1 MGISLKKLGKAF
13 LSGINPLDE
22 KGWTSGPSNTERA
35 QQSIRNAQQ
44 QIRQTPAKYGPLRN
58 EQVRQSFLS
67 DKQIPQNSSL
77 KNAKA
82 GGRAGVNYLK
92 TIPEGIVNTAQI
104 PYSGIR
110 TWSGALTGNDQAY
123 QNAQTAFKSDLNNSM
138 FTNVGKFGQS
148 VASAVLSPYSNAK
161 AKEAESYAKR
171 VLTPGYESM
180 YQAYGNKPGMGT
192 LQADIEAGQ
201 AKYRLQTDPLT
212 RSGIN
217 PDDSQTTMNR
227 KVLAQASGAAM
238 DIATAGTGLGSNG
251 TLPIRAASSTIFGGL
266 SGLSNTAQ
274 MDNPT
279 GKDYLTNTTKGAA
292 LGLALPV
299 AMEGFNKVAG
309 GAIGKLKNLRTD
321 GPSARLKAELGSA
334 QTILRDMKAA
344 ELRAK
349 GSDRKILA
357 KATIEQQ
364 KKVNQIRENI
374 RQSNQSGSVPIG
386 SPLVPIPKK
395 VIDKLQGDDPKVSI
409 RMQKDYI
416 EGIPAVKGSALSG
429 EGAKLPPKAGTTV
442 ASVDPI
448 TKKITIKKLGE
459 SGSISADPKES
470 EVLSF
475 IKKTKGSDGSNVPAS
490 KMSKEDLTA
499 YNRAIDLAR
508 SADSSAQ
515 LAAAQKTIRE
525 LDGKYR
531 IKPIDRVIRENI
543 TQPNESEVLSF
554 KKKTKGVRK
563 NTSSLNTER
572 LDLTPEQKILAKA
585 DTTTDIGT
593 LSNKEI
599 TRLADYAGI
608 DSKKVGMAETKK
620 TITEQLNLRRK
631 MVETHRLIDE
641 SLAKGDIEGRAALLK
656 QAAEEGS
663 ISVSQGT
670 DIARQ
675 LQARKIMA
683 NELNTPWQKVS
694 KLLNEAGV
702 DPDVYSKRFAG
713 VDLKD
718 ANEVARA
725 YRELVPAK
733 FGDWIEKYRYT
744 NMLSSPLTHI
754 VNATGNLSGST
765 VIAPVQ
771 KLFEGGVDA
780 TRSAITG
787 KARTRFAGEAGA
799 SLGATFRSL
808 PDAMKAFG
816 DVMTGKGDVTNPDF
830 AQSLKGSRLA
840 VGGFK
845 GGVDSTLEFIPKLL
859 EAADKFTMTMTEAG
873 ERAGL
878 KYRVGKGVKVND
890 IVGTAN
896 EAAKY
901 RAFRQELGKQ
911 GQGHVLEAID
921 FIPQMFMRAKSNKNP
936 LISWP
941 ARIVLPFVTTP
952 TNLFKQGLE
961 YSPLGITTLAG
972 NTNKTAQVAKMLMG
986 TTAIAA
992 VGATAA
998 ANDGLTFNEP
1008 TSAAERDAFRAEG
1021 KQPYAVKI
1029 GGKWIG
1035 YSKLH
1040 PAISFNLALTAA
1052 VKDGLD
1058 KGTIDESG
1066 ADKIMRI
1073 GGGMMGYFTDQSYM
1087 KSVGD
1092 AVNIFKGGDGA
1103 SIGDAI
1109 SAQGTNIANQGV
1121 PFKSMVSWI
1130 GRMVDP
1136 TQRKVDYTADPM
1148 EQIYQGVIKD
1158 IPGLNK
1164 DVPAR
1169 KNPYTGEN
1177 LTNDNPILNSF
1188 VPTRVTNDR
1197 GYGNT
1202 TGLNVEQRMVQKD
1215 MPAGDREAFRSE
1227 IMYQKGVENLSTNE
1241 KEKFKIQEGKG
1252 VKELPN
1258 GKFFTKVGKDY
1269 KTFDNQADAQTAV
1282 FKEDFKKSNKKS
1294 AINGDT
1300 YFYKNKAGKVVTKPK
1315 IQYEFEQVEAKTNLD
1330 MDRALAKKDIN
1341 SWFAAADKKYAAL
1354 EAKKGLFD
1362 PETEAD
1368 EINKILLQQENLR
1381 EKADKYGAY
1390 GGFTKGSSGGG
1401 GGSTASS
1408 YYGKTKSSVKGNVAT
1423 PTIQRRATVKLKGS
1437 SARTVASGKPKVTIK
1452 KSLV

>member
-1 MGISLKKLGKAF
+1 MGFSLKKLGKAF
-13 LSGINPLDE
+13 LSGVNPLDE

-475 IKKTKGSDGSNVPAS
+475 IKKTKG
-490 KMSKEDLTA
+490 
-499 YNRAIDLAR
+499 
-508 SADSSAQ
+508 
-515 LAAAQKTIRE
+515 
-525 LDGKYR
+525 
-531 IKPIDRVIRENI
+531 
-543 TQPNESEVLSF
+543 
-554 KKKTKGVRK
+554 VRK

-859 EAADKFTMTMTEAG
+859 EAADKFTMTMTDAG

-1452 KSLV
+1452 RSLV

>member
-1 MGISLKKLGKAF
+1 MGFSLKKLGSRIYDQVNMFDNNRTYKQRTPTQTKSVFQQAGQAGGQFTRGTVGGLAKMANTAAVQAPQVVDTLRQSVAAQTGNTSAF
-13 LSGINPLDE
+13 QAA
-22 KGWTSGPSNTERA
+22 TERLKATESRFNRNRGGFLNVGTLYDTKEA
-35 QQSIRNAQQ
+35 QRGDLKTGAKRIGGGTLQGMAEAYTLGVGAPVGASVKQFGVKEGLR
-44 QIRQTPAKYGPLRN
+44 RVTPALGKTLAGNVFQGGITTANQGGTRN
-58 EQVRQSFLS
+58 DIIKSAL
-67 DKQIPQNSSL
+67 L
-77 KNAKA
+77 
-82 GGRAGVNYLK
+82 
-92 TIPEGIVNTAQI
+92 
-104 PYSGIR
+104 
-110 TWSGALTGNDQAY
+110 SGALGTVGDVGLGVAGAAVKPVVTGTAGKVYNSAKPKVGLKSLDQ
-123 QNAQTAFKSDLNNSM
+123 
-138 FTNVGKFGQS
+138 
-148 VASAVLSPYSNAK
+148 
-161 AKEAESYAKR
+161 
-171 VLTPGYESM
+171 
-180 YQAYGNKPGMGT
+180 
-192 LQADIEAGQ
+192 
-201 AKYRLQTDPLT
+201 
-212 RSGIN
+212 
-217 PDDSQTTMNR
+217 
-227 KVLAQASGAAM
+227 SGAIKNPFKRGPSDAELGIPKPLKSNQVIKDTAKLTALNEYRQM
-238 DIATAGTGLGSNG
+238 LTAPDNVTAGTINRVVGKVHALNKEHNLDLLTGSPADKLRKVTQFLENNGEAINNPPKRGFLGQKGGNSPDNSP
-251 TLPIRAASSTIFGGL
+251 TIRNIFGE
-266 SGLSNTAQ
+266 
-274 MDNPT
+274 DVPNPS
-279 GKDYLTNTTKGAA
+279 Y
-292 LGLALPV
+292 
-299 AMEGFNKVAG
+299 
-309 GAIGKLKNLRTD
+309 
-321 GPSARLKAELGSA
+321 
-334 QTILRDMKAA
+334 
-344 ELRAK
+344 
-349 GSDRKILA
+349 
-357 KATIEQQ
+357 
-364 KKVNQIRENI
+364 
-374 RQSNQSGSVPIG
+374 
-386 SPLVPIPKK
+386 
-395 VIDKLQGDDPKVSI
+395 DPKVSI

-416 EGIPAVKGSALSG
+416 EAMPPKAGSALSG

-442 ASVDPI
+442 TSVDPV
-448 TKKITIKKLGE
+448 TKKITVKKLGE
-459 SGSISADPKES
+459 SGRISAD
-470 EVLSF
+470 
-475 IKKTKGSDGSNVPAS
+475 
-490 KMSKEDLTA
+490 
-499 YNRAIDLAR
+499 
-508 SADSSAQ
+508 
-515 LAAAQKTIRE
+515 
-525 LDGKYR
+525 
-531 IKPIDRVIRENI
+531 
-543 TQPNESEVLSF
+543 PNESEVISAL
-554 KKKTKGVRK
+554 KNIKGKKT
-563 NTSSLNTER
+563 SSINTER

-593 LSNKEI
+593 LSNKEVL
-599 TRLADYAGI
+599 RLADYAGI
-608 DSKKVGMAETKK
+608 DSKKVGLAETKK

-641 SLAKGDIEGRAALLK
+641 SLASGDIEGRAALLK

-663 ISVSQGT
+663 ISVSQGA

-694 KLLNEAGV
+694 KLLNEADV

-754 VNATGNLSGST
+754 VNATSNLTGST
-765 VIAPVQ
+765 VIAPIQ
-771 KLFEGGVDA
+771 KLYEGAVDA
-780 TRSAITG
+780 TRAGVTG

-816 DVMTGKGDVTNPDF
+816 DVMTGKGDITNPDF

-845 GGVDSTLEFIPKLL
+845 GGVDATLEFIPKLL
-859 EAADKFTMTMTEAG
+859 EAADKFTMTMTNAG
-873 ERAGL
+873 ETAGL
-878 KYRVGKGVKVND
+878 KYRVKKGVKVKD
-890 IVGTAN
+890 IVGTAE

-921 FIPQMFMRAKSNKNP
+921 FIPQMFMRAKTNKNP

-986 TTAIAA
+986 TTAIAS

-1021 KQPYAVKI
+1021 KQPYAIKI

-1109 SAQGTNIANQGV
+1109 SAQGTNMANQAV

-1136 TQRKVDYTADPM
+1136 TQRKVDYTANPM

-1202 TGLNVEQRMVQKD
+1202 TGLNVEQRMAQKD

-1241 KEKFKIQEGKG
+1241 KEKFKLQEGKG
-1252 VKELPN
+1252 VKQLPN
-1258 GKFFTKVGKDY
+1258 GKFFTKVGKEY
-1269 KTFDNQADAQTAV
+1269 KTFDNQADAEVAI

-1300 YFYKNKAGKVVTKPK
+1300 YYYKNKAGKVITKPK
-1315 IQYEFEQVEAKTNLD
+1315 IQYEYEQVEAQSNLD
-1330 MDRALAKKDIN
+1330 MDRALAKKDLN

-1354 EAKKGLFD
+1354 EAKKGLYD
-1362 PETEAD
+1362 PETEQD
-1368 EINKILLQQENLR
+1368 EINKIILQQENLR

-1401 GGSTASS
+1401 GGGSTASS
-1408 YYGKTKSSVKGNVAT
+1408 YYGKTKSSVKGKVAT
-1423 PTIQRRATVKLKGS
+1423 PSVGGGRAPVKLKGS
-1437 SARTVASGKPKVTIK
+1437 VKYTAAGKPKVTIR
-1452 KSLV
+1452 KSMV